1 MKSFSEFKKLI
12 SEAKRDY
19 KKEYEKYGGTPAYRK
34 RRSLRVLARR
44 KLEKQGRVHKGDG
57 KDVDHKTALSK
68 GGTNGH
74 KNLRVVPRSVNR
86 AKDNN

>member
-1 MKSFSEFKKLI
+1 MKTFKNFI
-12 SEAKRDY
+12 TEAKRDY
-19 KKEYEKYGGTPAYRK
+19 KKEYKKYGGTAAYRK

-57 KDVDHKTALSK
+57 KDVDHKKALSK
-68 GGTNGH
+68 GGSNGH
-74 KNLRVVPRSVNR
+74 NNLRVVSRSVNR